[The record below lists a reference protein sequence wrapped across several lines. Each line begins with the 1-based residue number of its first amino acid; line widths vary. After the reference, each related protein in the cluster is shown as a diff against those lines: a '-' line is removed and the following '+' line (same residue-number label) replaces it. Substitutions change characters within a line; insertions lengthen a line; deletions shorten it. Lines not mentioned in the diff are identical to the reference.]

1 MDEPV
6 KIGKFIGAAV
16 RAQAFEG
23 VSVAENTYPQGFVSA
38 SHSHDSVLLS
48 LVLQGE
54 ATEEFRGR
62 TRILT
67 PQSILYTPAHE
78 THGHVFRNPGRW
90 LNIQFSNTWLAR
102 LSPNSTRLPESP
114 QLIKNHTAVAWA
126 ARVRTELK
134 ERDAVSQI
142 AIEGALLLLITD
154 LARLPVGD
162 ERTPPRWLHTV
173 EDAIEA
179 SVAAPPSIDELAA
192 LAGVHASHLLRV
204 FRKYHQTT
212 IANYVRVRRI
222 ERARA
227 QIAAAKLPLS
237 MIALDA
243 GFSDQSHFT
252 RVFRQAFGQ
261 TPGQYAR
268 SLLGA

>member
-1 MDEPV
+1 M
-6 KIGKFIGAAV
+6 A
-16 RAQAFEG
+16 
-23 VSVAENTYPQGFVSA
+23 VAENSYKEGFVSPA
-38 SHSHDSVLLS
+38 HSHDSALVS

-67 PQSILYTPAHE
+67 AQSILFTPAHE
-78 THGHVFRNPGRW
+78 SHGHVFRSPGRW
-90 LNIQFSNTWLAR
+90 LNMQFSSAWLAR
-102 LSPNSTRLPESP
+102 LSPVSTHLPDAP

-126 ARVRTELK
+126 ARVRTELR

-142 AIEGALLLLITD
+142 AIEGALLLLVSD
-154 LARLPVGD
+154 LARLRVGD

-179 SVAAPPSIDELAA
+179 SVAAPPSIEELAA

-204 FRKYHQTT
+204 FRKYHGATV
-212 IANYVRVRRI
+212 ANYVRVRRI
-222 ERARA
+222 ERAREAIVA
-227 QIAAAKLPLS
+227 QKLPLS
-237 MIALDA
+237 VIALDA
-243 GFSDQSHFT
+243 GFADQSHFT
-252 RVFRQAFGQ
+252 RVFRQAFGL

-268 SLLGA
+268 SLRGG